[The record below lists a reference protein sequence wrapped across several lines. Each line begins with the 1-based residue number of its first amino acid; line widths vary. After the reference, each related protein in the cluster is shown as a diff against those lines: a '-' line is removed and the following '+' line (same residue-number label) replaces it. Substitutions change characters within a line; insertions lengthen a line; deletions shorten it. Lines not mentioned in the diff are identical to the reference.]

1 MAFREIELKNLD
13 NEIEGIA
20 LVSPED
26 FVKVNKH
33 NWHLVVSKRKYGDQ
47 NYAQGKVDGR
57 LTMLHQFLM
66 GRPPAEGLVI
76 DHKNNNGLDNQ
87 RSNLRFVSKSIN
99 NQNVQKKQNASSV
112 YLGVSKRKDKFVV
125 MQGGTHIGVFED
137 ELEAARHYDK
147 YIAIKYNGAGRTN
160 FPVPPENIEGVA
172 LVDLIV
178 TKRKAR
184 TQQDEAETTTDI

>member
-13 NEIEGIA
+13 NEVEGVA

-47 NYAQGKVDGR
+47 NYAQAKVNGR
-57 LTMLHQFLM
+57 LIMLHQFLM
-66 GRPPAEGLVI
+66 GNPPAVGLVI
-76 DHKNNNGLDNQ
+76 DHKNNNGLDNT
-87 RSNLRFVSKSIN
+87 RTNLRFVSKSIN
-99 NQNVQKKQNASSV
+99 NQNVKKKQNASSA

-125 MQGGTHIGVFED
+125 MQGGTHIAVFQD

-160 FPVPPENIEGVA
+160 FAVPPEDIEGVT
-172 LVDLIV
+172 LTDLII
-178 TKRKAR
+178 TKRKPR
-184 TQQDEAETTTDI
+184 TQIEATETTAEN